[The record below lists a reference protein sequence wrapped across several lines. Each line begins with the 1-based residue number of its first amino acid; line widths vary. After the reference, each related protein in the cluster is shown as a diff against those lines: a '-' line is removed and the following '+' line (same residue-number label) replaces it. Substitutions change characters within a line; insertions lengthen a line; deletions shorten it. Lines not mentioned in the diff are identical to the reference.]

1 MSKLMIG
8 KSAVSDLNG
17 DALKNSIMC
26 KEFCAVKFPETVNY

>member
-17 DALKNSIMC
+17 DAIKDSIMC
-26 KEFCAVKFPETVNY
+26 KEFCVVKFPETVIF